1 MRLLAARR
9 PFLAP
14 VVRLKERKKKKQKKR
29 KKICISS
36 IIKYI

>member
-1 MRLLAARR
+1 
-9 PFLAP
+9 LAP